1 MFACPALKIVA
12 FPNGP
17 ESCCGT
23 QHDSWLGSLRGKAC
37 NKKNLRINF
46 DPGLGIF
53 SPSFPGFS
61 FLAALPGPAWAD
73 NSGLGTGLASLQ
85 ADLSVQDTLPA
96 TSQANLSVQDNLPAT
111 LQANLSVQDNLPA
124 TLQADLSVQDS
135 VLAPFQVDPSVQNDC
150 LALLQ
155 ADLSVQDHFPLSTDF
170 RADVVLT

>member
-1 MFACPALKIVA
+1 MNKFSIRLRSFGPSELTALACP
-12 FPNGP
+12 P
-17 ESCCGT
+17 
-23 QHDSWLGSLRGKAC
+23 WLGRLGRPPSL
-37 NKKNLRINF
+37 
-46 DPGLGIF
+46 GL
-53 SPSFPGFS
+53 PSRHCPDG
-61 FLAALPGPAWAD
+61 LAALPGPAWAD
-73 NSGLGTGLASLQ
+73 NSGLGTGLASLQADLSIQDGLLATLQ